1 MASSAQL
8 STITSQL
15 LPLSPDSIPQLSLG
29 SAALV
34 IFALCAG
41 FVLLRG
47 MTRMLVGTAILGISA
62 WVGFRV
68 WQLAPELSVDW
79 TGKSV
84 PWITNGLPIAA
95 FFLSFLVIRKIVRT
109 MARPFAK
116 GTADNKPRTLFQLAF
131 RLLFALIPTSLIWI
145 IGAALVHHSGSI
157 AELRAYSDKSS
168 GTHETTQDSFSRQ
181 LKSSVEAV
189 LPAAWLQALD
199 PQSGQA
205 RLTLAKLI
213 AAQSESP
220 RETLIDPSTGKPVPR
235 AIIVNNPDL
244 QNLAREGKFDTL
256 LRHPLLTKALADP
269 KIQQLVRDLNP

>member
-1 MASSAQL
+1 
-8 STITSQL
+8 
-15 LPLSPDSIPQLSLG
+15 LSPDSIPQLSLG
-29 SAALV
+29 TAALV
-34 IFALCAG
+34 IFTMCAG

-47 MTRMLVGTAILGISA
+47 MTRMLVGTAILGFSA

-95 FFLSFLVIRKIVRT
+95 FLLSFLLIRKIAGT
-109 MARPFAK
+109 IARPFGK
-116 GTADNKPRTLFQLAF
+116 PTSEEKPRSMFQLAF
-131 RLLFALIPTSLIWI
+131 RLILALIPTALIWV

-157 AELRAYSDKSS
+157 AELRAHSDKST
-168 GTHETTQDSFSRQ
+168 GTHETTQDTFSQ
-181 LKSSVEAV
+181 KLKSSVEAV
-189 LPAAWLQALD
+189 LPASWLQALD
-199 PQSGQA
+199 PHSGPS

-213 AAQSESP
+213 AAQAESP
-220 RETLIDPSTGKPVPR
+220 QETLIDPTTGKPVPR
-235 AIIVNNPDL
+235 AVIVNDPDL

-269 KIQQLVRDLNP
+269 TVIKLLKDLSL